1 MNHLYCRLAVTNLKK
16 NKQFYLP
23 YLLAGM
29 VSVMMFYIMRALQGS
44 ESIHTMRGASTL
56 EIVFSMGIVIV
67 GVCGGIF
74 LFYTNIIIFLA
85 WKKGILQK

>member
-29 VSVMMFYIMRALQGS
+29 VL
-44 ESIHTMRGASTL
+44 L
-56 EIVFSMGIVIV
+56 
-67 GVCGGIF
+67 
-74 LFYTNIIIFLA
+74 
-85 WKKGILQK
+85 